1 MKYIMTLILLSMTQS
16 ARAAPLSCPTVTFE
30 QLKAEL
36 KDRGDINIIFF
47 ASWCV
52 GCKPHLTRSHE
63 DNTVFVVAFDE
74 QERAEKTLSS
84 FSVKQRCFTSDDT
97 AKALGVRSLPATKS
111 HRF

>member
-1 MKYIMTLILLSMTQS
+1 MKFILSLLLLSMHS
-16 ARAAPLSCPTVTFE
+16 IAHADSLSCPQVTYA
-30 QLKAEL
+30 QLKSEL
-36 KDRGDINIIFF
+36 KDKGEVNVIFF

-52 GCKPHLTRSHE
+52 SCKPHLTRSHP

-74 QERAEKTLSS
+74 QERAEKTLNS

-111 HRF
+111 HKF

>member
-1 MKYIMTLILLSMTQS
+1 MLTLLLLSMSSYTL
-16 ARAAPLSCPTVTFE
+16 AAGLSCPPVTFE
-30 QLKAEL
+30 QLKLEL
-36 KDRGDINIIFF
+36 KDKGDMNVIFF

-52 GCKPHLTRSHE
+52 SCKPQLTRSHT

-74 QERAEKTLSS
+74 QERGEKTLNS

-111 HRF
+111 FKF